1 MAKSTIKK
9 SLSVAFAG
17 VMAAGMAAAP
27 AMADSTPKFD
37 SPETG
42 TATGNSIVLN
52 NSTAGHTYEAY
63 QLFTADIA
71 DGGAIS
77 NVQFGTGIDHAAL
90 LADPELKDL
99 VDKNPNGFTTTGDS
113 STNALRSASTLA
125 RWLNKV
131 EGYDNAGDE
140 KDVNTSAI
148 VKFNKIVSKHLTT
161 TKLSAETGSGTTA
174 TITGASEGYYFI
186 KDADATAA
194 TSDAATEFI
203 LRTIHK
209 TTSINVKQSVPTLDK
224 TVEEGGKFGKA
235 ATSQIGDTLT
245 YKLTTTIPTNIKRF
259 EAYTYKIHD
268 KMSAGLTFNKDVKVY
283 TDENCTKALDSKY
296 FSLQDTADEGDT
308 LTVSF
313 KILEAVKDGA
323 IAPGATLYTKYTATV
338 NPNSAVANDGTGNAN
353 TNDAT
358 LQYSNNP
365 NDSTGKDTAKTPE
378 DKGGKV
384 YDYVLKAR
392 VITEDQD
399 TNKLENM
406 GYKLYN
412 SDKTKSAV
420 IKDGK
425 ITSWAD
431 GDAGTEIKTGKDG
444 ITAFSGIDSNKD
456 YFLKSTTTPDGI
468 SAPDYIKVNVNA
480 DSALSSDG
488 STFDKSKVTGN
499 LTWNPPGLAGEKTE
513 PMTWNEEFGGEE
525 GTVVLGTS
533 LASGLPNTGGM
544 GTIML
549 YVAGG
554 ALICAAGY
562 ALYRRKKASDAE

>member
-17 VMAAGMAAAP
+17 VMAAGLVAAP
-27 AMADSTPKFD
+27 AMADDTTS
-37 SPETG
+37 G
-42 TATGNSIVLN
+42 TTGNSIVLN
-52 NSTAGHTYEAY
+52 GSSAGHTYEAY

-77 NVQFGTGIDHAAL
+77 NIKFGTGVDSAAL
-90 LADPELKDL
+90 LADADLKAL
-99 VDKNPNGFTTTGDS
+99 VDADPNGFVTTGDS
-113 STNALRSASTLA
+113 STNALKSASTLA

-131 EGYDNAGDE
+131 EGYTNAGDE
-140 KDVNTSAI
+140 KDVNTSTI
-148 VKFNKIVSKHLTT
+148 VKFNKIVAKHLTS
-161 TKLSAETGSGTTA
+161 TKLTAETGSGTTA
-174 TITGASEGYYFI
+174 TFTGAAEGYYFI
-186 KDADATAA
+186 KDSDATSK

-209 TTSINVKQSVPTLDK
+209 TTEINVKQSVPTLDK
-224 TVEEGGKFGKA
+224 TVEEGGKFGKS
-235 ATSQIGDTLT
+235 ATSQIGDVLN

-259 EAYTYKIHD
+259 ETYTYKIHD
-268 KMSAGLTFNKDVKVY
+268 KMSKGLTFNKDVKVY
-283 TDENCTKALDSKY
+283 TDADCTKALDAKY
-296 FSLQDTADEGDT
+296 FTLQQTPDEGDT

-313 KILEAVKDGA
+313 DILGAVKDGA
-323 IAPGATLYTKYTATV
+323 IAPGATLYTKYSATV
-338 NPNSAVANDGTGNAN
+338 NADSAVANDGTGNAN
-353 TNDAT
+353 TNDAV

-365 NDSTGKDTAKTPE
+365 NDSTGTDTTKTPE

-392 VITEDQD
+392 VITEDAD
-399 TNKLENM
+399 KNKLENM

-431 GDAGTEIKTGKDG
+431 GDGGTEIKTGNDG
-444 ITAFSGIDSNKD
+444 IFAFSGIDSNKD
-456 YFLKSTTTPDGI
+456 YYMKSVTTPDGI

-480 DSALSSDG
+480 DSAIGSDG
-488 STFDKSKVTGN
+488 SSFDKSKVTGN
-499 LTWNPPGLAGEKTE
+499 LTWNPPGLAAETSS
-513 PMTWNEEFGGEE
+513 PMNWNDSFGGEE
-525 GTVVLGTS
+525 GTVTLGTS

-554 ALICAAGY
+554 ALILAAGY